1 MGSMETGLIATA
13 ALWWLAALRQ
23 SHVPLV
29 GNLHARNATRGIS
42 VLSTPMEDF
51 LANVRCSFKKSEYNV
66 FWHAV
71 DMFCSFAPH
80 HCAIFFA
87 TEQRVVSWGAV
98 LRRTGATVS
107 WTTRAHLVMLDL
119 PIPKTDVKAVS
130 IFSSTSL

>member
-1 MGSMETGLIATA
+1 MLTEASRAPVPMGSMETGLIATA

-51 LANVRCSFKKSEYNV
+51 LAN
-66 FWHAV
+66 
-71 DMFCSFAPH
+71 
-80 HCAIFFA
+80 
-87 TEQRVVSWGAV
+87 RVVSWGAV

-119 PIPKTDVKAVS
+119 PIPKTDVKANAP
-130 IFSSTSL
+130 